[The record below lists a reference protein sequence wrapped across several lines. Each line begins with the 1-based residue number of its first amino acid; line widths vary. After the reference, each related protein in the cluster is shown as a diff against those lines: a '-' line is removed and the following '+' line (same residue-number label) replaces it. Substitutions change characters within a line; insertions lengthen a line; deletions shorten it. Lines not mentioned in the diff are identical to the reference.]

1 MIVKIEYNKERLNVH
16 KFLFSHQEQ
25 AEHLGKLV
33 TGGDFPHLLVYGP
46 PGAGKKTR
54 VSQTELQELVKD
66 CFNSGNVPVEGDVW
80 GWGGKAQA
88 GAPELHYSV
97 QEKGS

>member
-1 MIVKIEYNKERLNVH
+1 MTEKLNVL

-54 VSQTELQELVKD
+54 VIQNEPQKLVKD
-66 CFNSGNVPVEGDVW
+66 CFNSGNVPVEGNVW

-88 GAPELHYSV
+88 GAPELHHSV

>member
-1 MIVKIEYNKERLNVH
+1 MTEKLNVH
-16 KFLFSHQEQ
+16 KFLFLHQEQ

-54 VSQTELQELVKD
+54 VSLTELQEVV
-66 CFNSGNVPVEGDVW
+66 SE
-80 GWGGKAQA
+80 
-88 GAPELHYSV
+88 
-97 QEKGS
+97 